1 MIYKEIYCSFG
12 LYSSYPAPFHPTVT
26 INTLWCCLC
35 PLCWQPQPTFRDG
48 KYHVLSLFFRTD
60 SLIVTSLKYNIKN
73 SSLNVKHWIIPFLI
87 KFDCLI
93 NIDEWSC
100 NWQIYLDSS
109 ITLPSATDVL
119 ISWIMAANCS
129 RHKPVRIKNFVL
141 STTFACKKSVVAGSR
156 YLIWHVAKRF

>member
-1 MIYKEIYCSFG
+1 MANIMFC
-12 LYSSYPAPFHPTVT
+12 H
-26 INTLWCCLC
+26 
-35 PLCWQPQPTFRDG
+35 
-48 KYHVLSLFFRTD
+48 FFSRTD
-60 SLIVTSLKYNIKN
+60 SLIVTSLKYNIKY

-109 ITLPSATDVL
+109 ITLPSAMDVL

-141 STTFACKKSVVAGSR
+141 STTFAFKKSVVAGSR
-156 YLIWHVAKRF
+156 YLIWHVAKRFYARVWFFLFLELVFFTNLVLCYALCAGCSLLIWKQCFA